1 MKTIVLT
8 AAALM
13 SLGLM
18 ASTANAAPLGLA
30 GDSKP
35 AAAENLVD
43 HVRHGGPRCELG
55 ARGWHFHNRRGD
67 RIECRPPR
75 PPGSVIFWT
84 WRTEGSRSGWYH
96 RRDRRWH

>member
-1 MKTIVLT
+1 MKRIVLT

-35 AAAENLVD
+35 AATDNLVD
-43 HVRHGGPRCELG
+43 QVNHGGRNCALG
-55 ARGWHFHNRRGD
+55 QRGWHYHSRGN
-67 RIECRPPR
+67 RIECRPAR
-75 PPGSVIFWT
+75 PPGGVIFWT
-84 WRTEGSRSGWYH
+84 WRTEGSRTGWYH